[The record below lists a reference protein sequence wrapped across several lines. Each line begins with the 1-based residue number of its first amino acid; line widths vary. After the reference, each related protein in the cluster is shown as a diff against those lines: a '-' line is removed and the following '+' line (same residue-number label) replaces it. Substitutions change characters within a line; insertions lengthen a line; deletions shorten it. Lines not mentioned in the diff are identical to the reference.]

1 MKMHGEAAAF
11 VPRNPC
17 AIVVKV
23 SEVEDTLKRLKTPQ
37 SRKKPVIVAGVTEI
51 LVIPHPYNQFF
62 KGYLIYAN
70 EERVIPPGGT
80 IIPTG
85 EVKNKQVN
93 ARNWWSYD
101 IKIMIRNEVATV
113 HILDVNS
120 VLGIAQ
126 FGNVVRSC

>member
-1 MKMHGEAAAF
+1 MEFKRRGSDPDFSESAITEKLNKFGCNPVFMKMHGEAAAF

-17 AIVVKV
+17 AIVVRV

-51 LVIPHPYNQFF
+51 LVIPHPYNRFF

-93 ARNWWSYD
+93 ARN
-101 IKIMIRNEVATV
+101 
-113 HILDVNS
+113 
-120 VLGIAQ
+120 
-126 FGNVVRSC
+126 